1 MELRLNSLV
10 GAVALRR
17 WAYMLDARDYNVFPA
32 PRLWFG
38 AAGAGDICSQ
48 NMR

>member
-1 MELRLNSLV
+1 MELRLNGLV

-17 WAYMLDARDYNVFPA
+17 WAYVLDARDYNVFPA

-38 AAGAGDICSQ
+38 RFGPGDI
-48 NMR
+48 